1 MSKEQI
7 VLIHKIN
14 NFAKIVKRIQTK
26 NKSAGFKLI
35 CFFSAASSDHKA
47 DSLNGEKVTHP
58 Q

>member
-47 DSLNGEKVTHP
+47 DSPNEQEEIHHK
-58 Q
+58 